1 MNELEKIECMF
12 ASAMFDVYT
21 QRRFG
26 LKSCRP
32 RIDESTLY
40 DILKLYLNSLS
51 IAEWVYALLVIY
63 KHLMRKLIHYEYNN
77 FIQ

>member
-51 IAEWVYALLVIY
+51 IAECGLCPTCD
-63 KHLMRKLIHYEYNN
+63 
-77 FIQ
+77 IQTLNEKINTL